1 MPSIKNVLKLP
12 KEVLYKISRG
22 QPVKAAAQYWENL
35 GPGLTTGAADDDPS
49 GIATYSQAG
58 AKFGLGFLWT
68 SLFTFP
74 LMSVI
79 QEMCARIGL
88 VTGRGLA
95 SNIKRHFPKNIIYI
109 TSFLLFF
116 ANTFNIGANLGA
128 MSEAIKLLFP
138 SANFYLLVIGFA
150 VFSLL
155 LQIQLPYSSY
165 ARYLKWL
172 ALVLFAYIFSA
183 LSLNLNWAE
192 IFKATFS
199 PEPKLSAEWLIML
212 CALFG
217 TTISPYLFFWQSSQE
232 VEEEILAGKTTIQM
246 RRSETKP
253 EDISRMRT
261 DVWSG
266 MLFSNLV
273 MFFIIT
279 TCGVVLYKS
288 GITNVET
295 ASQAAEALKPLA
307 GQWAYLL
314 FTIGIVGT
322 GLLSVPVLAGGAAY
336 ALAESFNWRQGL
348 YKKFSGAKKFYY
360 TISAGMFLGIGL
372 NFLGLN
378 PIKAL
383 IYSAVVN
390 GLVAPV
396 VLVLIV
402 KISSDKKIMGKWK
415 NNTITS
421 VIGWITCIIMILAG
435 VAAIAALMV
444 T

>member
-1 MPSIKNVLKLP
+1 M
-12 KEVLYKISRG
+12 
-22 QPVKAAAQYWENL
+22 KAAAQYWENL

-58 AKFGLGFLWT
+58 AKFGFGFLWT
-68 SLFTFP
+68 ALFTFP
-74 LMSVI
+74 LMGTI

-95 SNIKRHFPKNIIYI
+95 GNIKKHFPKKVIYL
-109 TSFLLFF
+109 TSLSLFF

-128 MSEAIKLLFP
+128 MSEALRLLLP
-138 SANFYLLVIGFA
+138 QANFYILVVAFA

-155 LQIQLPYSSY
+155 LQILLSYASY

-183 LSLNLNWAE
+183 LSLNLDWSE
-192 IFKATFS
+192 IFKATLKPS
-199 PEPKLSAEWLIML
+199 LITSADGIIML
-212 CALFG
+212 CAIFG

-232 VEEEILAGKTTIQM
+232 VEEEILAGKTTIQL
-246 RRSETKP
+246 RSSETKS
-253 EDISRMRT
+253 EDIARMRT

-266 MLFSNLV
+266 MFFSNFV
-273 MFFIIT
+273 MFFIMI
-279 TCGVVLYKS
+279 TCGVVLFKS
-288 GITNVET
+288 GINNVET

-307 GQWAYLL
+307 GKWAYLL
-314 FTIGIVGT
+314 FTVGIVGT
-322 GLLSVPVLAGGAAY
+322 GLLAVPVLAGGAAY

-360 TISAGMFLGIGL
+360 TIIAGMTLGAAL
-372 NFLGLN
+372 NFFGLN

-383 IYSAVVN
+383 IYSAVIN

-396 VLVLIV
+396 VLIQIV
-402 KISSDKKIMGKWK
+402 KISSDKKIMGNWQ
-415 NNTITS
+415 NNRFISTL
-421 VIGWITCIIMILAG
+421 GWITCIIMILAG
-435 VAAIAALMV
+435 VAAIAALIV